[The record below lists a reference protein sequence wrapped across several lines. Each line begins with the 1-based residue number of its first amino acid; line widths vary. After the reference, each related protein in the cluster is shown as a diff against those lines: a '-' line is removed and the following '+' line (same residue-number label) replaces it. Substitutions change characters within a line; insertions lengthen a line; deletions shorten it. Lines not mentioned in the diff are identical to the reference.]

1 MQRFT
6 VSALPATP
14 WKNGGGSTQEIAC
27 WPPGATLDSFAWRVS
42 IARIAASGPFSD
54 FAGVDR
60 VITLLDGDGV
70 HLRGRGVDH
79 RLDRPLQPFAF
90 PGDVA
95 IDCTL
100 LGNASSDFNVMTR
113 RNRMTADVRIL
124 QAAAMTP
131 VASHG
136 LLLAVRGTW
145 RADDARLEQGQGVW
159 WADEAR
165 ACALTPVEADARLV
179 AVHWHCHG

>member
-6 VSALPATP
+6 VSALPVTP

-27 WPPGATLDSFAWRVS
+27 WPAGATLENFAWRVS
-42 IARIAASGPFSD
+42 IARIASSGPFSD
-54 FAGVDR
+54 FPGVDR
-60 VITLLDGDGV
+60 IITLLDGDGV
-70 HLRGRGVDH
+70 HLHGAGVDR
-79 RLDRPLQPFAF
+79 RLDRPLEPFAF

-113 RNRMTADVRIL
+113 RERMAADVRIL
-124 QAAAMTP
+124 RAAATTP

-136 LLLAVRGTW
+136 LLLAVRGSW
-145 RADDARLEQGQGVW
+145 LADEARLEAGQGVW

-165 ACALTPVEADARLV
+165 TFTLTPLNEDAGLV
-179 AVHWHCHG
+179 AVNWHCRV